1 MYTEVEKMIRFGFT
15 QSEFDRAKTEIERQI
30 QQEYD
35 RRDDRRS
42 DEFMWPFIYNY
53 MLNAPMMSAEA

>member
-42 DEFMWPFIYNY
+42 DE
-53 MLNAPMMSAEA
+53 SCGRSSTTTCSTHR